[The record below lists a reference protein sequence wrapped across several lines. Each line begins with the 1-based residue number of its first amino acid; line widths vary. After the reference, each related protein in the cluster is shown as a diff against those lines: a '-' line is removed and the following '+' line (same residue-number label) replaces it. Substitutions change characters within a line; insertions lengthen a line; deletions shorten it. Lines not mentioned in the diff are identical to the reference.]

1 MTVANMDW
9 SIRTSLLLLGA
20 MVSAPFLDSRHYPLF
35 RHFYGEWLAA
45 ALGLAACIALVAG
58 RAAHG
63 FAVPRIVIV
72 PVGLVAFAF
81 LQLAVLQP
89 VYPGQTIVF
98 MLYLIWAG
106 MLAVLGHA
114 LAGAIGLPR
123 LMLVLA
129 WGLLAGGLFSALAGI
144 IQFADAGGIYGLVMP
159 SQSVIGNVAQANH
172 FADQLWLASA
182 AALYLFADKRL
193 NRGLFVLA
201 ATMLLSASILSA
213 SRSVF
218 LYLIAI
224 ITLSLVWHRRAP
236 EKGPRE
242 RLFSGALAML
252 GLFAALQ
259 IILANLGAPNSMVR
273 LLGASGMSIRLQV
286 WQAALEIFLSFP
298 LLGVGIGRL
307 SWHMFLTSGP
317 LAFDSPVAEHAHNL
331 LLQLM
336 AELGLFAAILAVG
349 GLLAWL
355 VRVLRR
361 DLTTELWLA
370 LALLAVIAIH
380 SQLEY
385 PLWYA
390 FFLGPL
396 ALVLGAADNSGYSLQ
411 APRIVRMALAGAV
424 LLGAVFLAG
433 ALVDYAPLRHGALP
447 SIHSISQEAPP
458 APPEVLE
465 ELRRNVLFTAH
476 IDLRLAAAMPL
487 EGEPLAEKLAVCNDA
502 LRFYP
507 IWQVAYKCALLHAL
521 GGQAQQAAFLWDRA
535 ITVFPAALPRV
546 MDGLRRMPEAQGGVF
561 AGLRTEGEKRLDELR
576 SKGLLAEEPD
586 GTLKALP
593 RSSRDSAQR
602 VTAP

>member
-1 MTVANMDW
+1 MKLTNMDW
-9 SIRTSLLLLGA
+9 SIRVSLLLLGA
-20 MVSAPFLDSRHYPLF
+20 MVSVPFLDPRHYPFF

-45 ALGLAACIALVAG
+45 ALGLSACIALVVG

-63 FAVPRIVIV
+63 FAVPRILIV
-72 PVGLVAFAF
+72 PVGLIAIAL
-81 LQLAVLQP
+81 LQLVVQQP
-89 VYPGQTIVF
+89 IYPSQTIVF
-98 MLYLIWAG
+98 VLYLIWAG

-123 LMLVLA
+123 LMHVLA
-129 WGLLAGGLFSALAGI
+129 WGLLVGGLFSALTGI
-144 IQFADAGGIYGLVMP
+144 LQFANAGPIYGLVVP
-159 SQSVIGNVAQANH
+159 LKSVIGNVAQRNH
-172 FADQLWLASA
+172 FADELWLASA

-193 NRGLFVLA
+193 NWAYFVLA

-224 ITLSLVWHRRAP
+224 ITLALVWHRRAP
-236 EKGPRE
+236 GKDSHK
-242 RLFSGALAML
+242 RLFLGALVIL

-259 IILANLGAPNSMVR
+259 IVLANWGAPNSTDR
-273 LLGASGMSIRLQV
+273 LLVEASGKSGKSVKLWG
-286 WQAALEIFLSFP
+286 WQAALEIFLSSP
-298 LLGVGIGRL
+298 LLGVGVGRF

-317 LAFDSPVAEHAHNL
+317 AWFGAPVAEHAHNL

-336 AELGLFAAILAVG
+336 AELGLFAAILTVG

-355 VRVLRR
+355 VRVLKR
-361 DLTTELWLA
+361 DLTTEFWLA
-370 LALLAVIAIH
+370 LALLGVMAIH

-385 PLWYA
+385 PLWYT
-390 FFLGPL
+390 FFLGPF
-396 ALVLGAADNSGYSLQ
+396 ALVLGAVDNGGYRLQ
-411 APRIVRMALAGAV
+411 APRMVRMALAGV
-424 LLGAVFLAG
+424 MLLGAVFLVR

-447 SIHSISQEAPP
+447 SIQSTSQEVPL
-458 APPEVLE
+458 APPELLE

-487 EGEPLAEKLAVCNDA
+487 AGEPLADKLALCNDA

-521 GGQAQQAAFLWDRA
+521 DGQAQQAAFLWHRA
-535 ITVFPAALPRV
+535 ITVFPAELPRV
-546 MDGLRRMPEAQGGVF
+546 MDELRRMPETQGGVF

-576 SKGLLAEEPD
+576 SKGSLAEELI
-586 GTLKALP
+586 GTH
-593 RSSRDSAQR
+593 
-602 VTAP
+602 